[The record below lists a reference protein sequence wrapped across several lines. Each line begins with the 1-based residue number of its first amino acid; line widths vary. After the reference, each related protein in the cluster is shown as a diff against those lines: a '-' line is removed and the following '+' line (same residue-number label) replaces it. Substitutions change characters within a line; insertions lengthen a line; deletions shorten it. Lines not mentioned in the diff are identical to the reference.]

1 MLVFHFMWRINVC
14 CCCLGAGAAGQ
25 GQQRAD
31 PRLVPPSGGEGGGR
45 AGEEARVAAHPSAPG
60 GQHEGLPRPGTAHHT
75 RVHTRVHTGWTLLAN
90 IIPSLWKSQNIRKME
105 WTRNVIWLLAH
116 VLNWP
121 RAVVFFSINKW
132 LTLTLHLLHVV
143 IASSWF
149 KSHHYNSLL
158 EQQKF
163 NCCYE

>member
-1 MLVFHFMWRINVC
+1 MLVFHFMWRINVCCC

-60 GQHEGLPRPGTAHHT
+60 GQHEGLPRPGTAP
-75 RVHTRVHTGWTLLAN
+75 HTRVHTGWTLLAN

-163 NCCYE
+163 NSCYE